1 MPEHAE
7 LDVDELM
14 REIRDELAER
24 NGGPG
29 GPPGV
34 GAGIRVEAR
43 SDASSAPGFR
53 LSRLSES
60 SGIILRHSHYD
71 LNTLL
76 AYHDEDFMRNAYL
89 ALLGREPD
97 SEGASRYLAKLR
109 NGELAKVEVLGRIR
123 FSPEGRLAGVKVA
136 GLVVPFGLRTLRR
149 IPVIGYVVGIVQYV
163 VRLPTVVR
171 NLERLEAVVFLH
183 RLELRRAVNSVET
196 EIEGAMQGTYA
207 DLSHRIESESAQAE
221 QRLGERVELLAS
233 RIAEIDDLASRL
245 QSQRAAQDERW
256 NARLGAIDRDKADRG
271 ALDELARRQE
281 SVSGNQR
288 ELGEALA
295 RLRELVDVAQASVKD
310 LEQGKADH
318 AQLDASI
325 GRVAAEILELRSV
338 AKEGAAELGDLRG
351 DIGRAAAELEE
362 VRSAIGMVENRM
374 AGRTSAPARAES
386 LAIAQS
392 APTTAQQTDTERGSI
407 RERLAWYQ
415 QKIIDQERRLSTL
428 LDVVHR
434 RLPEQAFGPDQLATF
449 GQEQEHVLD
458 GFYLEFEDRFRGTRE
473 DIMQRVGV
481 YLPYI
486 RNANAGTPN
495 APVLDIGCGRGE
507 WLELLAG
514 QGLVGQGVD
523 SNRFAAA
530 FCRERGIA
538 VAEADAV
545 DYLRSLQTGS
555 LGAITAIH
563 VIEHMPFVRMIA
575 LFDEARRVL
584 RTGGVAIFETPNP
597 ENVVVGACNFY
608 YDPTHVRPLPPEPM
622 RFVVSHRG
630 FEDVELL
637 RLHPRHDAPVPDVHA
652 RPLDREVEQRFFGE
666 QDYAV
671 VGYKRETA

>member
-29 GPPGV
+29 GPLGV

-43 SDASSAPGFR
+43 SDASSAPVFR

-60 SGIILRHSHYD
+60 SGVIPKRSKYD
-71 LNTLL
+71 LHAFLV
-76 AYHDEDFMRNAYL
+76 YHDEDFVRNAYL

-149 IPVIGYVVGIVQYV
+149 IPVIGYVVGIVQYLL
-163 VRLPTVVR
+163 RLPTVVR

-183 RLELRRAVNSVET
+183 RLEVRRAVNSVET
-196 EIEGAMQGTYA
+196 EIEGVMQGAHA
-207 DLSHRIESESAQAE
+207 DLSHRIETAGSRLSIFESESARTG
-221 QRLGERVELLAS
+221 QRLGERVESLAS

-281 SVSGNQR
+281 STSGNQR

-295 RLRELVDVAQASVKD
+295 RLRELVDAAQASVSD
-310 LEQGKADH
+310 LEQGKADRE
-318 AQLDASI
+318 QFDASI
-325 GRVAAEILELRSV
+325 GRVAAEILELRSL
-338 AKEGAAELGDLRG
+338 AKDGAA
-351 DIGRAAAELEE
+351 
-362 VRSAIGMVENRM
+362 
-374 AGRTSAPARAES
+374 
-386 LAIAQS
+386 
-392 APTTAQQTDTERGSI
+392 ERGSI

-415 QKIIDQERRLSTL
+415 QKTIDQERRLSTL

-449 GQEQEHVLD
+449 GQEQEHMLD

-473 DIMQRVGV
+473 DIMERVAV

-486 RNANAGTPN
+486 RKTNAGTPS
-495 APVLDIGCGRGE
+495 APILDIGCGRGE

-523 SNRFAAA
+523 SNRFAVA

-545 DYLRSLQTGS
+545 EYLRSLQTGS

-584 RTGGVAIFETPNP
+584 RAGGVAIFETPNP

-608 YDPTHVRPLPPEPM
+608 YDPTHVRPLPPEPL

-637 RLHPRHDAPVPDVHA
+637 RLHPRHDAPAPDVNA
-652 RPLDREVEQRFFGE
+652 RSLDREVEQRFFGE

-671 VGYKRETA
+671 VGYKRAVE